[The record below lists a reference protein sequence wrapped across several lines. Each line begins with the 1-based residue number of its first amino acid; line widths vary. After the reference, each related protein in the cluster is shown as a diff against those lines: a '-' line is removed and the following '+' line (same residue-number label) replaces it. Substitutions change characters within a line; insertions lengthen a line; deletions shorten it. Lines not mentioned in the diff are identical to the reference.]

1 MNNADDTNI
10 PLEQLGHLHLNE
22 GDNHDHPIPRNV
34 FNQGELHLHGDD
46 VFNQDA
52 LHLHNHDIVIQ
63 NGGKRNRNLTSTEGF
78 NAYTEMVENSLA
90 GYNAST
96 NKKLFVIGYV
106 IDPLLNEGRRFYVK
120 RGNLYEL
127 IDLTD
132 DNTKCDFALK
142 VIQKMRDSNKRLRA
156 STQHEE
162 GKKQGQDS

>member
-1 MNNADDTNI
+1 MSNTNDNNI
-10 PLEQLGHLHLNE
+10 PLEFSRLRLNE
-22 GDNHDHPIPRNV
+22 RDDIVDHPTPPVV
-34 FNQGELHLHGDD
+34 FDQDELHLHD
-46 VFNQDA
+46 
-52 LHLHNHDIVIQ
+52 HDIVIQ

-162 GKKQGQDS
+162 EKNQGQDS